1 MTMTMM
7 TMYNTTCALFPN
19 NGTFFIVVTAS
30 TVHAITLWMFCLF
43 FLGLDKIPSCKKY
56 QILRSNRPDLDA
68 TLEKNMQLDWHAIK
82 EQLIG
87 TFVVVPLGVWVL
99 APVLAWRGTDVCTHM
114 PDTLHI
120 VVHLVALVLAC
131 DTQFYWTHR
140 LLHSKLLYRSIHK
153 QHHEYKATNVWA
165 SEYFGVI
172 DMILNILPGVI
183 PAVLLGSHFSILLM
197 FTVLRKW
204 QTVQS
209 HAGYNLPWWID
220 PCNIFDGARR
230 HDFHHSHNMGC
241 YGDWFPFWDQ
251 LCGTMDHFNNKY
263 EKGAKEVQ

>member
-1 MTMTMM
+1 MRTLPQQRHIFHRCHGFHRSC
-7 TMYNTTCALFPN
+7 NHPVDVLFVLSWPRQDS
-19 NGTFFIVVTAS
+19 IVQ
-30 TVHAITLWMFCLF
+30 
-43 FLGLDKIPSCKKY
+43 KY

-68 TLEKNMQLDWHAIK
+68 NKLEKNMLLDWHAIK

-197 FTVLRKW
+197 FTVLRQW

-209 HAGYNLPWWID
+209 HAGYNLPWWMD

-263 EKGAKEVQ
+263 AVEKGAKEVQ